1 MKQLIKPIMPLAL
14 IILLTSCGSNQSSD
28 KKQASH
34 EEHDMPTASQEQSSN
49 TELNG
54 VAKINDDKLN
64 AVYEQYTKL
73 TTALT
78 AGNIAEAKIASNAI
92 ETGAR
97 IIPGGK
103 SIAASAAKITKAPTL
118 EAQRTAYEKLS
129 NDIIAFVKKAGVSDG
144 ELYVQYCPMAFN
156 DKGAA
161 WLSSSKEI
169 RNPYF
174 GKKMLNC
181 GEVKETI
188 KL

>member
-14 IILLTSCGSNQSSD
+14 IILLTSCGSNQRSE
-28 KKQASH
+28 KKQANH
-34 EEHDMPTASQEQSSN
+34 DGHDMPTASQEQFAN
-49 TELNG
+49 TQSNG
-54 VAKINDDKLN
+54 VAKINEDKLN

-78 AGNIAEAKIASNAI
+78 AGNVAEAKIISNAI
-92 ETGAR
+92 ETGAS
-97 IIPGGK
+97 IVSGGK
-103 SIAASAAKITKAPTL
+103 SIAASAAKITNAPTL

-129 NDIIAFVKKAGVSDG
+129 NDIIAFVKKAGVTNG

-161 WLSSSKEI
+161 WLSSSREI
-169 RNPYF
+169 KNPYF

-188 KL
+188 N